1 MKSFDFTASTVD
13 IPTGWD
19 PQAKQSRTVALLAA
33 LCAAA
38 LFESSRLHKKN
49 PRHTKVCRGFL
60 VRPGGFEPLAF
71 RVGAER
77 SIQLSY
83 DRIH

>member
-1 MKSFDFTASTVD
+1 MLT
-13 IPTGWD
+13 
-19 PQAKQSRTVALLAA
+19 LLRRAV
-33 LCAAA
+33 
-38 LFESSRLHKKN
+38 LFESSRSHKKKEKPKHN
-49 PRHTKVCRGFL
+49 VPGLFL

-83 DRIH
+83 DRTRTDTFISIK

>member
-1 MKSFDFTASTVD
+1 MVVLLLD
-13 IPTGWD
+13 IPTGWK
-19 PQAKQSRTVALLAA
+19 PRAKQSRTVALLAA

-60 VRPGGFEPLAF
+60 AS
-71 RVGAER
+71 
-77 SIQLSY
+77 SILPE
-83 DRIH
+83 